1 MGIQVLVLLWVLE
14 LLELLQF
21 WLDVLCAAAAVV
33 LFVCVFAYGEERKH
47 KATTQLASLQKM

>member
-1 MGIQVLVLLWVLE
+1 MGIQIMVLLWV
-14 LLELLQF
+14 LELLQF

-33 LFVCVFAYGEERKH
+33 LFVCVFAFGVERKH